1 MRLSFVTENT
11 VDVASDVNQSL
22 LEADGLIV
30 SRVTGIEIAPP
41 AVLVDGQRV
50 AIASG
55 ATGAFSGKA
64 GQLGVYVENGAFWQF
79 YSPAL
84 CVFDGVTY
92 LSAGGDWIQS
102 SGGAAGEEFTLAE
115 KQKLSGIAD
124 EATKNRADSEN
135 ADKLHTHTVDQ
146 VTGLGTAATMDV
158 GTVSGQLL
166 AVGSNGY
173 GTTSSIAITDWNEAT
188 KNGVYYNAY
197 NGLNA
202 PIAGDLLGRCQSYSA
217 SNCTQTVE
225 TFDNG
230 ASPRTFKRHLKSNVW
245 GAWVEIHHT
254 GNLLQTTGT
263 STDFPM
269 SQKAVTDQLATLG
282 TAATANLTTS
292 NIDGT
297 AGRVLKVGDGGWMG
311 SGVTQYTPFG
321 YPSSSADVTNQTKVI
336 RTEVADEGVIAFA
349 AGIHFAAIN
358 TWGRLRVRHNTPRA
372 WIQGGSADDGTGWTA
387 ELYHTGNTTTDPDGT
402 LKASSPVINLYTDKH
417 DLHNEG
423 QFGAT
428 PAVVRKSKGVY
439 EITGT
444 LGLRSEGWYL
454 DTPSDRNGNKYFNI
468 EWTQNITPDA
478 VDGVVDEY
486 RDDIVVTIKTFERV
500 WNKDTGLFENG
511 APMDINDLQDRFVQL
526 RFNELKIEHEELDDE
541 AITRNQE

>member
-30 SRVTGIEIAPP
+30 SRVTGIETAPP
-41 AVLVDGQRV
+41 AVPIDGLRV

-102 SGGAAGEEFTLAE
+102 SGGAVGEEFTLAE

-135 ADKLHTHTVDQ
+135 ADKLHDHTVDQ
-146 VTGLGTAATMDV
+146 VTGLDTVLSGKASTTDPRFTDAREWSAATITQAEAEAGTETTRRAFTAQRLRQGITAWYTGISGAIGRTILGRGTAAEVRD
-158 GTVSGQLL
+158 
-166 AVGSNGY
+166 
-173 GTTSSIAITDWNEAT
+173 
-188 KNGVYYNAY
+188 
-197 NGLNA
+197 
-202 PIAGDLLGRCQSYSA
+202 DLG
-217 SNCTQTVE
+217 
-225 TFDNG
+225 
-230 ASPRTFKRHLKSNVW
+230 
-245 GAWVEIHHT
+245 
-254 GNLLQTTGT
+254 
-263 STDFPM
+263 
-269 SQKAVTDQLATLG
+269 LG
-282 TAATANLTTS
+282 TAATK
-292 NIDGT
+292 DVGT
-297 AGRVLKVGDGGWMG
+297 ASGNVMDVGAFGLGSAAPVVPDPLRIKECGFFGVGFETYVVLAR
-311 SGVTQYTPFG
+311 
-321 YPSSSADVTNQTKVI
+321 SSSRACYLKADNGGGASLKISAQTFNPQ
-336 RTEVADEGVIAFA
+336 DGVPFSDSC
-349 AGIHFAAIN
+349 
-358 TWGRLRVRHNTPRA
+358 T
-372 WIQGGSADDGTGWTA
+372 
-387 ELYHTGNTTTDPDGT
+387 LYHTGNTTIDPDGT

-428 PAVVRKSKGVY
+428 PTVVRKSKGVY
-439 EITGT
+439 KITGT

-478 VDGVVDEY
+478 TDGVVDEY
-486 RDDIVVTIKTFERV
+486 RDDIVVAIETFERV

-511 APMDINDLQDRFVQL
+511 APMDINELQDRFVQL
-526 RFNELKIEHEELDDE
+526 RFNEIKVEQEEVIDDS
-541 AITRNQE
+541 N